1 MNTLSVIVKAIA
13 RHITAVILSALTAL
27 GLLPYMPEG
36 WQEST
41 EAAIGT
47 ALIIVFYAVYE
58 KFLKPLWMKAFGE
71 IQVEEAVRR
80 SA

>member
-1 MNTLSVIVKAIA
+1 MGTFSTIAKAIA
-13 RHITAVILSALTAL
+13 RHITAAIFSALAAL
-27 GLLPYMPEG
+27 GLLPHMPEG

-41 EAAIGT
+41 EAAIGA
-47 ALIIVFYAVYE
+47 ALVIVFYAVFE

-80 SA
+80 SS